1 MICFCNGVGRV
12 IILLESQ
19 LIIIQDSS
27 MAHLASLMPDF
38 MVLPSHLDVIMRLI
52 DEDFVMAPS
61 PMTHR

>member
-1 MICFCNGVGRV
+1 MICFCTG
-12 IILLESQ
+12 LAESLFCWKVFETQ

-52 DEDFVMAPS
+52 DEDWIS
-61 PMTHR
+61 